1 MAPRSALTSRLTTT
15 LAVGF
20 GVCTV
25 VTTVMLLGAWSD
37 LSACRQSGAILHAD
51 AGSAAALSLAVRQS
65 ELIRNLTLRVRTAE
79 NAIQWLRKQSALHQA
94 PRAAAAAVPL
104 ASAAVSL
111 ASVAAVEEDP
121 AAEAPGG
128 GATGAGDGAASGGGD
143 GGEES
148 EDKEEGGGKTEEQL
162 EAERVEQHKLI
173 KYDEAKKTFQRVR
186 PDYKCGAAVPL
197 LPDDELV
204 ECDHKGSHP
213 CCSALGWCGKTKQH
227 CRCPTCIDWRK
238 EKRKRDHL

>member
-104 ASAAVSL
+104 AS
-111 ASVAAVEEDP
+111 VAAVEEDP
-121 AAEAPGG
+121 AAEAPGD
-128 GATGAGDGAASGGGD
+128 AAGDGAASGGGD
-143 GGEES
+143 GGEEAE
-148 EDKEEGGGKTEEQL
+148 EDKEGGGGKTEEQL
-162 EAERVEQHKLI
+162 EAERVEQLKLI